1 MIKKYADIVYE
12 YFDPSNSTEFRALMN
27 LNEEQQDRVLAN
39 LATKLYDH
47 IVNEITDIDFGDI
60 PTSKGDITR
69 IPNYL
74 DMADCI
80 NIIHDICVRFKQPT
94 TATDT
99 LFKAIQNLKDTKEIW
114 RKSFDIKA
122 GLGMNTYNTL
132 ALGIVCSVSLLIS
145 SAIEFIKN
153 QEGDFEF
160 LINKVG
166 MQKSLDSVLF
176 KSLKE
181 FNDGCADGTF
191 MKAIIIA
198 NNSKVN
204 ISEAEVVSFDEA
216 AMIDTLVR
224 TAKEFINSHGP
235 DFMKN
240 GFNKAKAFASDIAK
254 GADATMTGAGI
265 VTGIGGLIVIVAVL
279 LPTIRNAVHWFFSSK
294 QKLSD
299 YFAIQASLLEINAN
313 NVKYMNSKSSTEREK
328 IAEKQMK
335 WVSRFR
341 EISNKLSVNMSKA
354 EKSAKNKL
362 EQESNQK
369 LTMNDV
375 EKPSNVS
382 ALF

>member
-74 DMADCI
+74 DMVDCI

-240 GFNKAKAFASDIAK
+240 GFNKAKAFASDITK
-254 GADATMTGAGI
+254 GSTATMTGAGI

-335 WVSRFR
+335 WISRFR

>member
-74 DMADCI
+74 DMVDCI

-181 FNDGCADGTF
+181 FNDGCTDGTF

-198 NNSKVN
+198 NNSEFDN
-204 ISEAEVVSFDEA
+204 IFSPYISNFSYG
-216 AMIDTLVR
+216 R
-224 TAKEFINSHGP
+224 S
-235 DFMKN
+235 
-240 GFNKAKAFASDIAK
+240 
-254 GADATMTGAGI
+254 
-265 VTGIGGLIVIVAVL
+265 VTGNSLIFNDI
-279 LPTIRNAVHWFFSSK
+279 
-294 QKLSD
+294 LS
-299 YFAIQASLLEINAN
+299 FL
-313 NVKYMNSKSSTEREK
+313 
-328 IAEKQMK
+328 
-335 WVSRFR
+335 
-341 EISNKLSVNMSKA
+341 
-354 EKSAKNKL
+354 
-362 EQESNQK
+362 
-369 LTMNDV
+369 
-375 EKPSNVS
+375 

>member
-12 YFDPSNSTEFRALMN
+12 YFDPSNSTEFRTLMN

-74 DMADCI
+74 DMVDCI
-80 NIIHDICVRFKQPT
+80 NIIHGICVRFKQTT

-235 DFMKN
+235 NFMKN
-240 GFNKAKAFASDIAK
+240 GFNKAKAFASDITN

-265 VTGIGGLIVIVAVL
+265 ATGIAGLIVIVAVL
-279 LPTIRNAVHWFFSSK
+279 LPAIRNAVHWFFSSK

-313 NVKYMNSKSSTEREK
+313 NVKYMNSKSSAEKEK

>member
-12 YFDPSNSTEFRALMN
+12 YFDPSNSTEFCTLMN

-74 DMADCI
+74 DMVDCI

-181 FNDGCADGTF
+181 FNDGCTDGTF

-254 GADATMTGAGI
+254 GKDATMTGAGI

-313 NVKYMNSKSSTEREK
+313 NVKYMNSKSSAEKEK

>member
-74 DMADCI
+74 DMVDCI

-94 TATDT
+94 IATDT

-122 GLGMNTYNTL
+122 GLGINTYNTL

-240 GFNKAKAFASDIAK
+240 GFNKAKDFASDIAK
-254 GADATMTGAGI
+254 GKDATMTGAGI
-265 VTGIGGLIVIVAVL
+265 ATGIAGLIVIVAVL
-279 LPTIRNAVHWFFSSK
+279 LPAIRNAVHWFFSSK

-313 NVKYMNSKSSTEREK
+313 NVKYMNSKSSAEREK

>member
-1 MIKKYADIVYE
+1 MIKYADIIYE
-12 YFDPSNSTEFRALMN
+12 YFDPSNSREFCTLMN

-60 PTSKGDITR
+60 PSSKGDITR

-74 DMADCI
+74 DMVDCV

-99 LFKAIQNLKDTKEIW
+99 IFKAIQNLKDTKDVW

-204 ISEAEVVSFDEA
+204 ISEAEIVSFDEA

-235 DFMKN
+235 EFMKN
-240 GFNKAKAFASDIAK
+240 GLKNVKDIVLDAGK
-254 GADATMTGAGI
+254 GSGYLRAGGAVLAG
-265 VTGIGGLIVIVAVL
+265 VGGLVIVVSVL
-279 LPTIRNAVHWFFSSK
+279 LPAIRNAVHWFFSSK

-313 NVKYMNSKSSTEREK
+313 NVKYNNSKSSAEREK

-335 WVSRFR
+335 WVSKFR
-341 EISNKLSVNMSKA
+341 EISNKLSVNMNKA

-362 EQESNQK
+362 EEESKQK
-369 LTMNDV
+369 LTMADV

>member
-74 DMADCI
+74 DMVDCI

-181 FNDGCADGTF
+181 FNDGCTDGTF

-254 GADATMTGAGI
+254 GKDATMTGAGI

-313 NVKYMNSKSSTEREK
+313 NVKYMNSKSSAEKEK

>member
-12 YFDPSNSTEFRALMN
+12 YFDPSNSTEFRTLMN

-74 DMADCI
+74 DMVDCI

-224 TAKEFINSHGP
+224 SSKEFINSFGANW
-235 DFMKN
+235 MKN
-240 GFNKAKAFASDIAK
+240 GFDKAKEFAGDISQ
-254 GADATMTGAGI
+254 GANAVGTVSGI
-265 VTGIGGLIVIVAVL
+265 VAGIGGLAVIVAVL
-279 LPTIRNAVHWFFSSK
+279 LPAIRNAVHWFFSSK

-313 NVKYMNSKSSTEREK
+313 NVKYMNSKSSAEKEK
-328 IAEKQMK
+328 ISKNQMK

-341 EISNKLSVNMSKA
+341 EISNKLSVNMNKA
-354 EKSAKNKL
+354 EKTAKNKL
-362 EQESNQK
+362 EEESNQK
-369 LTMNDV
+369 LTMSDV

>member
-74 DMADCI
+74 DMVDCI

-181 FNDGCADGTF
+181 FNDGCTDGTF
-191 MKAIIIA
+191 MKAIIIT

-235 DFMKN
+235 GFMKN
-240 GFNKAKAFASDIAK
+240 GFNKAKAFASDIAN

-313 NVKYMNSKSSTEREK
+313 NVKYMNSKSSAEKEK

>member
-74 DMADCI
+74 DMVDCI

-254 GADATMTGAGI
+254 GKDATMTGAGI
-265 VTGIGGLIVIVAVL
+265 VTGIGGLVVIVAVL

-313 NVKYMNSKSSTEREK
+313 NVKYMNSKSSAEKEK

>member
-12 YFDPSNSTEFRALMN
+12 YFDPSNSTEFRTLMN

-74 DMADCI
+74 DMVDCI

-181 FNDGCADGTF
+181 FNDGCTDGTF

-254 GADATMTGAGI
+254 GKDATMTGAGI

>member
-1 MIKKYADIVYE
+1 MIKYADIIYE
-12 YFDPSNSTEFRALMN
+12 YFDPSNSTEFCTLMN

-60 PTSKGDITR
+60 PSSKGDITR

-74 DMADCI
+74 DMVDCV

-99 LFKAIQNLKDTKEIW
+99 IFKAIQNLKDTKEVW

-204 ISEAEVVSFDEA
+204 ISEAEIVSFDEA

-224 TAKEFINSHGP
+224 TAKEFINSFGSSW
-235 DFMKN
+235 MKN
-240 GFNKAKAFASDIAK
+240 GFSKAKDFASDISQ
-254 GADATMTGAGI
+254 GANATMKGAGI
-265 VTGIGGLIVIVAVL
+265 VTGIGGLVVIVAVL
-279 LPTIRNAVHWFFSSK
+279 LPTLRNAVHWFFSSK

-313 NVKYMNSKSSTEREK
+313 NVKYMNSKSSAEKEK
-328 IAEKQMK
+328 IAENQMK

-341 EISNKLSVNMSKA
+341 EISNKLSVNMNKA

-362 EQESNQK
+362 EEESNQK
-369 LTMNDV
+369 LSMNDV
-375 EKPSNVS
+375 ERPSNVS